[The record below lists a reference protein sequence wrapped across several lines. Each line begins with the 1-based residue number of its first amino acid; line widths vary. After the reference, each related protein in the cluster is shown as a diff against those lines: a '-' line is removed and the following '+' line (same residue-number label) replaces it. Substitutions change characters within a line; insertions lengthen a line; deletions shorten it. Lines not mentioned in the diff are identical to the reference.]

1 MAIAFVSRFSLSLNW
16 GRLEG
21 ARDTEALSIINPK
34 IKENDH
40 QFMKTRGFP
49 YNVIKGPFLHVSLM
63 YTVISTRVNFIY
75 FVVYLYLVVFQL
87 PDYVAM
93 SFGRTQVDS
102 PVESSTQK
110 GLFCSVLNCSLQPDR
125 TRLWTSTLS

>member
-1 MAIAFVSRFSLSLNW
+1 MKRLHVQIYIFDFFFLKKKERGGYPRVAIAFVSRFSLYLNW

-34 IKENDH
+34 NKENDH

-63 YTVISTRVNFIY
+63 YTVISTRVNFTY
-75 FVVYLYLVVFQL
+75 FVVYSY
-87 PDYVAM
+87 
-93 SFGRTQVDS
+93 FGSISS
-102 PVESSTQK
+102 PT
-110 GLFCSVLNCSLQPDR
+110 
-125 TRLWTSTLS
+125 T